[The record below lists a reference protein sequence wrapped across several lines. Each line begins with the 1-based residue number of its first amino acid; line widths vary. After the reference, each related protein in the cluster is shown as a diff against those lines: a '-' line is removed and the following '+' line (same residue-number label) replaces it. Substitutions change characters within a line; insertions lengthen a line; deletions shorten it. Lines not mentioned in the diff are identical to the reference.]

1 MKESGNQARPV
12 IDLIRKISNPMGLDS
27 FWIVIAEVLSVNE
40 DERTCVVQPI
50 NDKSEAEIPNVSL
63 CAEPND
69 GQILIPEVGSAVIV
83 GRTEKFQPFIILTSD
98 LAKYILYA
106 ESITFNGDKH
116 GGIPIADE
124 IAQQVNAAFNAMKT
138 AIISAYTAQAGI
150 DGSLGLNAFNA
161 AINALQPINS
171 VTLQNTKVKHGND

>member
-1 MKESGNQARPV
+1 MTGGHANEISE
-12 IDLIRKISNPMGLDS
+12 IIRRIVNPLGLDS
-27 FWIVIAEVLSVNE
+27 FWIVIGEVISVNE

-50 NDKSEAEIPNVSL
+50 NDKSEAEIPNVQLS
-63 CAEPND
+63 AEAND
-69 GQILIPEVGSAVIV
+69 GQLLIPEVGSAVIV
-83 GRTEKFQPFIILTSD
+83 GRSEKFQPFIIQTSD

-106 ESITFNGDKH
+106 ESITFNGSTH

-124 IAQQVNAAFNAMKT
+124 IANQVNAAFNAMKA
-138 AIISAYTAQAGI
+138 AIISAYTAQSGI

>member
-1 MKESGNQARPV
+1 MKQSGNNARPV
-12 IDLIRKISNPMGLDS
+12 IDLIRKISNPMALDS
-27 FWIVIAEVLSVNE
+27 FWIVIGEVISVDE
-40 DERTCVVQPI
+40 YERTCVVQPL

-63 CAEPND
+63 SAEAND

-106 ESITFNGDKH
+106 ESIKFNGDTH

-124 IAQQVNAAFNAMKT
+124 IASQVNAGLN
-138 AIISAYTAQAGI
+138 AIIAACIAAYTAQQGI
-150 DGSLGLNAFNA
+150 DGSLGINAFNA
-161 AINALQPINS
+161 SITALQPINS
-171 VTLQNTKVKHGND
+171 ITLQNTKVKHGND